1 MTITSHVSVT
11 RLTVAVFALCA
22 FAFQTPLHA
31 QGSRPQVS
39 PDLQA
44 KIAAAYEKAQSIAR
58 RAERVRDIDQL
69 RNLQAAYGYYVDKAL
84 WDDVVDLFTENGTME
99 LGLNGVYVGKKSIR
113 RYLYSLTGGKPGL
126 RPGEL
131 NNHIQLSPVITLAP
145 DGQSAKA
152 RWRALIQGGM
162 YGKGSGG
169 DWGSGIYENE
179 YVKENGVWKIQSLHF
194 YVKFYAPYEGGWTK
208 APKETALR
216 YGKSNVRPDR
226 PPSVKYEPY
235 PAHFTPP
242 FHYENPVTS
251 SYVFGASA
259 PAPKGSSA
267 GSPPR
272 TVAELEACV
281 RRLEHEV
288 DRLQSALDVENLNS
302 IYGYYVDKSM
312 QDAISALFAEEST
325 LEILGRGVFLGRDRI
340 YEYMRR
346 LGAPQ
351 QGSLFNHMQLQP
363 YITISQD
370 GTTAKMRT
378 RLFVMFGRTGQAAQW
393 GEGIYEN
400 TFVREN
406 GVWKYK
412 NLQGFQTFYT
422 NYDQGWARQ
431 SAKIFAPFPGYPP
444 DAPQSVAYDPY
455 PALFTPPF
463 HYRNPV
469 SGR

>member
-1 MTITSHVSVT
+1 MLTRRILSALLLAAALSTS
-11 RLTVAVFALCA
+11 AL
-22 FAFQTPLHA
+22 A
-31 QGSRPQVS
+31 QNPQPQPS
-39 PDLQA
+39 ADLQA
-44 KIAAAYEKAQSIAR
+44 KIAAAYEKARLIAHK
-58 RAERVRDIDQL
+58 AERVRDVDQI

-84 WDDVVDLFTENGTME
+84 WDEVVDLFAENGTME
-99 LGLNGVYVGKKSIR
+99 LGLNGVYVGKESIR

-126 RPGEL
+126 REGEL
-131 NNHIQLSPVITLAP
+131 NNHIQLSPVITLSP
-145 DGQSAKA
+145 DGKTARG
-152 RWRALIQGGM
+152 RWRALIQAGL

-179 YVKENGVWKIQSLHF
+179 YVKEGGVWKIKSLHF
-194 YVKFYAPYEGGWTK
+194 YVKFYAPYEGGWTRATK
-208 APKETALR
+208 ASALR
-216 YGKSNVRPDR
+216 YGKSKVRPDR
-226 PPSVKYEPY
+226 PTSVQYEPY
-235 PAHFTPP
+235 PARFTPP
-242 FHYENPVTS
+242 FHYENPVRT
-251 SYVFGASA
+251 SYVFGAGAKA
-259 PAPKGSSA
+259 PDAAAEVPK
-267 GSPPR
+267 
-272 TVAELEACV
+272 TVAELEAYV
-281 RRLEHEV
+281 RALELQV
-288 DRLQSALDVENLNS
+288 DRLQSALEVENLNS

-351 QGSLFNHMQLQP
+351 HGSLFNHMQLQP
-363 YITISQD
+363 YVTISPD
-370 GTTAKMRT
+370 GTTAQMRT
-378 RLFVMFGRTGQAAQW
+378 RLLVMYGLAGRGAQW

-412 NLQGFQTFYT
+412 NLHGFQTFYT

-431 SAKIFAPFPGYPP
+431 ASGIFAPFPGYPP

-455 PALFTPPF
+455 PAQFIPPF

-469 SGR
+469 SGRRWGN